1 MLVTAIVLYCVVAL
15 GLLAMAAKFGLG
27 PVPASHHAEAMSQDG
42 VDVTPKLEMVLR
54 GVYQAMAGAYLG
66 LALLVVY
73 LALVP
78 IRAGQSE
85 AALIVGLASLAVG
98 VPGAYRARQLAI
110 AARVSTPWQMAA
122 ILSLVAVAAT
132 ILAIL
137 A

>member
-85 AALIVGLASLAVG
+85 AALIGLASLAVG